1 MIDAIRLTSL
11 MRLSRRNSSVS
22 FLFYYSYY
30 ILNADQRGLLMKSN
44 IDTENVKN
52 KILRF
57 RVSIKIIN
65 YVFVSLCLFVSL
77 ELYI

>member
-22 FLFYYSYY
+22 YSLY
-30 ILNADQRGLLMKSN
+30 IHIISNMDQRPPYE
-44 IDTENVKN
+44 IEYRENVKN

-77 ELYI
+77 EKKNMR